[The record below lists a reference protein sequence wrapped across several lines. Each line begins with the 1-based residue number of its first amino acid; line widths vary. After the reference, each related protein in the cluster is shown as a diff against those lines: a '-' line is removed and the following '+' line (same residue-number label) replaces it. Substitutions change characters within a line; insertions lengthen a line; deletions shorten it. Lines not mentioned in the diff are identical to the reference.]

1 MSLLRDRRAQFEQV
15 GVQPLGIS
23 RDSPWTH
30 VAWSQ
35 VLDLNFGLISDW
47 NAEAVRALGIA
58 QEFRG
63 MNDIAERSAFL
74 VDQEGVLVGAWRY
87 EPSEVPDLDEL
98 VAAARKL
105 GRRV

>member
-1 MSLLRDRRAQFEQV
+1 MSLLRDRRAEFEQV

-74 VDQEGVLVGAWRY
+74 VDQEGVVQGAWGY

-98 VAAARKL
+98 LAAARKL
-105 GRRV
+105 GRRD